1 MNRTKTKYLVN
12 NFKYLIGFFLIIVF
26 SIFIWLTLRFSNVD
40 KNYVFFIEFKNV
52 HGIYKG
58 TPIRFRGVTIGSIKN
73 LKFQLN
79 SVLTLAEIYSSRIC
93 IPKNSIIETN
103 QTGLLNE
110 TVVDIIPLEKVIDNE
125 SIVKSP
131 LSELCYSYDIIC
143 DSMYLEG
150 DRGLNYDDLIRSTTR
165 ISQRFDDPRFFNVF
179 YVFLHNAIELSD
191 NILELTM
198 NISDIVGVL
207 YFYMQ
212 RFL

>member
-1 MNRTKTKYLVN
+1 MNKIKTRYLVN
-12 NFKYLIGFFLIIVF
+12 NFRYLVGFFLIVVF
-26 SIFIWLTLRFSNVD
+26 SIFVWLVLKFPNLD
-40 KNYVFFIEFKNV
+40 KSYVFFIEFNNV
-52 HGIYKG
+52 HGIHEG
-58 TPIRFRGVTIGSIKN
+58 TQIRFRGITIGSIKN
-73 LKFQLN
+73 LKIQLN
-79 SVLTLAEIYSSRIC
+79 SVLTLAEIYSSKVC

-110 TVVDIIPLEKVIDNE
+110 TVIDIVPLEKIIDNK

-150 DRGLNYDDLIRSTTR
+150 DRGLNYDDLVRSTTR
-165 ISQRFDDPRFFNVF
+165 ISQRFDDPRFFNIF

-198 NISDIVGVL
+198 NVSDVISVL
-207 YFYMQ
+207 YFYIQ
-212 RFL
+212 KLL

>member
-52 HGIYKG
+52 HGIHKG

>member
-1 MNRTKTKYLVN
+1 MDKMKTGCLVN
-12 NFKYLIGFFLIIVF
+12 DLRYLIGFFFIIVF
-26 SIFIWLTLRFSNVD
+26 SIFIWLALKFSNID
-40 KNYVFFIEFKNV
+40 KSYVFFIEFNNV
-52 HGIYKG
+52 HGIHKG
-58 TPIRFRGVTIGSIKN
+58 TPIRFRGLTIGSVKN
-73 LKFQLN
+73 LKIQLN
-79 SVLTLAEIYSSRIC
+79 SVLTLAEIYSSQVC

-110 TVVDIIPLEKVIDNE
+110 TVIDIVPLEKVMDNK

-143 DSMYLEG
+143 DSMYIEG

-165 ISQRFDDPRFFNVF
+165 ISQRFDDPRFFNIF

-198 NISDIVGVL
+198 NVSDVISIL
-207 YFYMQ
+207 HFCMQ
-212 RFL
+212 KLL